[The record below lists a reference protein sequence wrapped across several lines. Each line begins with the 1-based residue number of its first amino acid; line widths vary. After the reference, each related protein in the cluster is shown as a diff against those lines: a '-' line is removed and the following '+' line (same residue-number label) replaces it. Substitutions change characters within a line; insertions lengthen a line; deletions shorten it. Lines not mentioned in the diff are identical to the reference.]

1 METMQAVFGRKS
13 YRGGFTGAPVPRED
27 LREIMEAGLA
37 APSGHNLQTTQ
48 LIGVDDPELLRRLA
62 DCFPHSGM
70 TTVGAMVVVLA
81 KKIQCEDGAFYHVED
96 FAAATEN
103 MLLAIHDKGYASVW
117 LQGVVRGE
125 PAARMAAILGVPRE
139 VEVVV
144 CLPIGIPAGPFREA
158 PKAPFE
164 DRAWFNGYQV

>member
-1 METMQAVFGRKS
+1 M
-13 YRGGFTGAPVPRED
+13 PRED

-48 LIGVDDPELLRRLA
+48 LIGVDDPELLKRLA

-70 TTVGAMVVVLA
+70 TTAGAMVVVLA
-81 KKIQCEDGAFYHVED
+81 KKIQCVDGAFYHVED

-117 LQGVVRGE
+117 LQGVIRGG
-125 PAARMAAILGVPRE
+125 ARRTDGGHPGR
-139 VEVVV
+139 
-144 CLPIGIPAGPFREA
+144 A
-158 PKAPFE
+158 P
-164 DRAWFNGYQV
+164 GG